1 MKLLFTLILIYII
14 FRLSVRWLFPWL
26 LKRYIK
32 KVQKRFYEQN
42 SYPGNENYEPQKN
55 NNPKV
60 SINYPGRKK
69 YFDVDDVEYT
79 SFEEVTEED
88 NTNK

>member
-1 MKLLFTLILIYII
+1 MKLLLTLILIYII

-42 SYPGNENYEPQKN
+42 QYSGSDNFEPFKN
-55 NNPKV
+55 SNNKV
-60 SINYPGRKK
+60 NIKYPGRKK
-69 YFDVDDVEYT
+69 HFEVDDIEYT
-79 SFEEVTEED
+79 NFEDITEEKID
-88 NTNK
+88 YK